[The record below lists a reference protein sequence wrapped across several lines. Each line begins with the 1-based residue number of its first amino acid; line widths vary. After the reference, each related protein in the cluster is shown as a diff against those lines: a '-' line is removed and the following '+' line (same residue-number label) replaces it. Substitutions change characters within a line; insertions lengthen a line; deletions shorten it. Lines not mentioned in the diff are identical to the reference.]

1 MEMLEEELI
10 PWAKETFGWDDETE
24 EYEDEWTFQQDSAPS
39 HRAKETQAWLP
50 KLESKELRK
59 KNGTC
64 TSDITHVCSSNFGR
78 RIEAPYSPDLN
89 PLNYAIWGYLEAKA
103 CEKPHKSIN
112 SLTKAIKKAWDEMPD
127 LENKEKA
134 SIFLNIP
141 YAKPPVEELRFEKPQ
156 PPEPWDGIKEAKI
169 YGPACFP
176 HVIDPISTRG
186 RTVFNFSEDCL
197 TLNVYAP
204 HKTSDNEEY
213 PVLFWIHGGSFSIGS
228 ASQAGYID
236 VSNHFVTKGIIV
248 VSVQFRLG
256 PLEVWQ
262 GDVEVNRWNLD
273 YIAGTIEMSGC
284 LLAASGSNEA
294 VVEVTKELA
303 HALGCGHD
311 DSMKIKECL
320 KSKSIE
326 EILEAVKVI
335 RPARKGI
342 HKSKFQPRVDG
353 DFFPE
358 DYLELVKKAPKKPS
372 MMGFAEMESLYFTL
386 LMYQPTIAELYIED
400 YKTFG
405 EESLK
410 QFISEF
416 VAPERV
422 FGEKAQEV
430 QKKLIEFYGNRG
442 KPENTDY
449 SFYLDRYTQA

>member
-1 MEMLEEELI
+1 MPVSNELDDPI
-10 PWAKETFGWDDETE
+10 VETTLG
-24 EYEDEWTFQQDSAPS
+24 
-39 HRAKETQAWLP
+39 
-50 KLESKELRK
+50 KLQ
-59 KNGTC
+59 GFT
-64 TSDITHVCSSNFGR
+64 I
-78 RIEAPYSPDLN
+78 
-89 PLNYAIWGYLEAKA
+89 
-103 CEKPHKSIN
+103 
-112 SLTKAIKKAWDEMPD
+112 D
-127 LENKEKA
+127 LENKEQA

-176 HVIDPISTRG
+176 HVIDPVSTRG
-186 RTVFNFSEDCL
+186 GTVLNFSEDCL

-204 HKTSDNEEY
+204 HKTSDTEGY
-213 PVLFWIHGGSFSIGS
+213 PVLFWIHGGSFSIGG
-228 ASQAGYID
+228 ASQTGYID
-236 VSNHFVTKGIIV
+236 VSNNFVTKGIIV

-256 PLEVWQ
+256 PLGWLSTGDDVLPGNLGYWDVTAALKFAHENIKYFGGNPNKIFVW
-262 GDVEVNRWNLD
+262 GISSGGVMASGLVLSPHSRN
-273 YIAGTIEMSGC
+273 YIAGTIEISGF

-303 HALGCGHD
+303 YALGCGNG

-335 RPARKGI
+335 KPARKGI

-358 DYLELVKKAPKKPS
+358 DYIELIKKAPKKPS
-372 MMGFAEMESLYFTL
+372 MMGFAEMESLSFTL
-386 LMYQPTIAELYIED
+386 LINQPTIAELYIPPED
-400 YKTFG
+400 YTTFG

-410 QFISEF
+410 QFIREF

-430 QKKLIEFYGNRG
+430 QEKLIEFYGNRG
-442 KPENTDY
+442 KPENPGY
-449 SFYLDRYTQA
+449 AFYLDRYTQA